1 MEIFEDI
8 GGEFEGRL
16 RSCRMAYRTVRV
28 SGEELTLSTGEATIE
43 ARFSLKVL
51 DRLHEPAYIG
61 IKRMTSNGET
71 FLVYQTTGVSP
82 VHFQMLGMGISVPK
96 VIRREFLETI
106 DRGWGASEET
116 WIDILAVPT
125 GYRMDIVGGYPRFER
140 SNLTPLVGG
149 EARILS
155 KEAVRAFLCVD
166 KGSEVGEIKGLSI
179 PLTVKMDEIVKYHSG
194 LFGFTGCGKSN
205 FTSYLIRQTVSSMNG
220 ISVVVFD
227 VSGEYLIHLLDL
239 EPDFVS
245 TETFDSADKILDAQ
259 AIPESLEAMR
269 GRMKG
274 IIESLVSSRRI
285 ERLSLRSEADF
296 SLGDLYSF
304 FESLV
309 EEGKDAEQAKV
320 ALRRLDAFSR
330 SRGYPQSKPLREI
343 AGDGEALGEL
353 LGIIEEFKSMIHG
366 MGATLKRL
374 AAVEKFITDRSLD
387 VEGEGSLLTPEDLA
401 RRAVSDGGNKIF
413 VVYAPEP
420 IEARRAVSRFVKEL
434 LLLKKI
440 MGYKRT
446 VLTVLD
452 EAQEFIPQK
461 PIVSDAT
468 EESNRAVESLLRQ
481 GRKYRANCW
490 ICSQRVAHLNTNA
503 LQQLHSYFVSTLP
516 RSYDRYV
523 IAEAFGLS
531 YDLVDATVSLETGE
545 WLFVSYRATKQ
556 KNVPVFIRAPNNE
569 AILTKG
575 LAGRT

>member
-1 MEIFEDI
+1 MEIFDNI

-116 WIDILAVPT
+116 WIDIVAVPT
-125 GYRMDIVGGYPRFER
+125 GYRMDIIGGIPRFER

-149 EARILS
+149 EAKILS
-155 KEAVRAFLCVD
+155 KDAVKTFLCVE
-166 KGSEVGEIKGLSI
+166 GGAQVGEIKGLGI
-179 PLTVKMDEIVKYHSG
+179 PLTVKIDEIVKYHSG

-205 FTSYLIRQTVSSMNG
+205 FTSYLIRQTLSSTEDV
-220 ISVVVFD
+220 SVVVFD

-239 EPDFVS
+239 KPEFIS
-245 TETFDSADKILDAQ
+245 TESFDSADKLLDAQ
-259 AIPESLEAMR
+259 AIPEGLEGLRGHMRRAIENLISSNGVQILSLETQ
-269 GRMKG
+269 
-274 IIESLVSSRRI
+274 S
-285 ERLSLRSEADF
+285 DF
-296 SLGDLYSF
+296 LLGDLYRF
-304 FESLV
+304 FKSLID
-309 EEGKDAEQAKV
+309 EGRDSEQAMV
-320 ALRRLDAFSR
+320 ALRRLDAFCKRRNFPS
-330 SRGYPQSKPLREI
+330 SKPLKEI
-343 AGDGEALGEL
+343 AKDSEALNEL
-353 LGIIEEFKSMIHG
+353 LGILKGFKSMVHS
-366 MGATLKRL
+366 MGATYKRL
-374 AAVEKFITDRSLD
+374 EAVELFITDRSLD
-387 VEGEGSLLTPEDLA
+387 IEEGPPALIPEDLA
-401 RRAVSDGGNKIF
+401 KRAASNAGLR
-413 VVYAPEP
+413 VVYVPDP
-420 IEARRAVSRFVKEL
+420 VEARKVVARFIKEL

-461 PIVSDAT
+461 TFVADAT
-468 EESNRAVESLLRQ
+468 EDSNKAVESLLRQ

-556 KNVPVFIRAPNNE
+556 KNVPVFIKAPNNE
-569 AILTKG
+569 EILKRG
-575 LAGRT
+575 IINRT

>member
-166 KGSEVGEIKGLSI
+166 KGSEVGEIKGLGI

-274 IIESLVSSRRI
+274 IIESLISSRRI

-569 AILTKG
+569 GILTKG